1 MYVLEFVPSAVKE
14 LVKIDKVHQKQI
26 KTKLLLLC
34 KDPEFLQNN
43 IKALKGEYSGMFR
56 LRVGTYRVVFQV
68 KEKEIIILVLRIGHR
83 KDVY

>member
-1 MYVLEFVPSAVKE
+1 MYTLEFVPSAVKE
-14 LVKIDKVHQKQI
+14 LAKIDKVHQKQI
-26 KTKLLLLC
+26 KTKLQLLC

-43 IKALKGEYSGMFR
+43 IKALKAEYSGMFR

-68 KEKEIIILVLRIGHR
+68 KDKEIVILVLRIGHR

>member
-1 MYVLEFVPSAVKE
+1 VYALAFVPSAVKE
-14 LVKIDKVHQKQI
+14 LTKIDKVHQKQI

-43 IKALKGEYSGMFR
+43 IKALKSEYSGMFR
-56 LRVGTYRVVFQV
+56 LRVGTYRVIFQV
-68 KEKEIIILVLRIGHR
+68 KEKEIVILVLRIGHR